1 MRHLLGIVEAFA
13 TGLPV
18 IASDLGTMSALVQHG
33 RTGLHFRAGD
43 AASLAHQVEWIGTH
57 SSEWR
62 QMRQNAREEF
72 DGKYTAEKNYDTLI
86 HIYETAIER
95 VKSSRMTQ

>member
-1 MRHLLGIVEAFA
+1 MVIVEAFA

-18 IASDLGTMSALVQHG
+18 VVSDLGTMSSLVQHG

-43 AASLAHQVEWIGTH
+43 AATLADQIEWIITH
-57 SSEWR
+57 SAEWR

-72 DGKYTAEKNYDTLI
+72 DAKYTAEKNYDTLI
-86 HIYETAIER
+86 HIYETAIKR
-95 VKSSRMTQ
+95 LKSTR